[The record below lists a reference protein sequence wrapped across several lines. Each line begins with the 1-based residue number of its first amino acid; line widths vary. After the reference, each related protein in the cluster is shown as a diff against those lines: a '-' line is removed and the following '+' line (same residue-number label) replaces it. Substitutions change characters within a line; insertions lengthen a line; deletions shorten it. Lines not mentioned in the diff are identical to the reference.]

1 MSEYTPKSCYEEMKP
16 LLREIARL
24 VKSAPLS
31 EKERNGL
38 AMLILADVSGTTL
51 AVMGLEDTAENMSKL
66 GEFMAATFITKG
78 IN

>member
-1 MSEYTPKSCYEEMKP
+1 MTEYTVESCYKEMEP
-16 LLREIARL
+16 ALRDIARL

-38 AMLILADVSGTTL
+38 AVMILADVAGTTL
-51 AVMGLEDTAENMSKL
+51 AVMGLEATPENMSNL
-66 GEFMAATFITKG
+66 GEFMASAFTPKG